1 MVYGEQSMRAGMNPC
16 HGRMIA
22 FSGFGA
28 GSVAKMIGILGLVLL
43 LNGSAFAEFFVSPII
58 LRQQVTP
65 GRRNVRIKFQLEN
78 NGRNTTET
86 VSLRIADLT
95 QDENGVWTEVRP
107 DDPNN
112 TVDVSTLRSCK
123 DWLMCPV
130 AQATLDPYQ
139 MVPVEMQ
146 ANIPAGT
153 RGFYFAAL
161 VAETAPREMSI
172 DGYTSMMS
180 VQYVVP
186 IILEAQTIPMPA
198 QVSLTGVHLKYVAPT
213 VEEPAAKVIASMD
226 VVNKGGTYSR
236 LQGQIR
242 IWRMSEKGYWVKAA
256 NVTLPDNGIIPG
268 ITLNLKQD
276 IGILL
281 PSGRYK
287 VEGYLFVDGRRGN
300 AINDELDFVGDV
312 RVVDTRGQAPIDLD
326 KDDLFIDVIPG
337 STRQGTIQ
345 VGNGSED
352 PISVT
357 AEFIL
362 PEHMLHAQMGDIKG
376 DDLGCVDW
384 VTVQNPQFT
393 LQKYGKRNL
402 SLVVRMPPT
411 ATQYSNYY
419 GTLRLHATYEDGT
432 PAGVKTANVCIR
444 NGKVAGR
451 NVIDGRTLSI
461 AVASPGRYYMTANF
475 LNGGVTHVTPKCK
488 GVLTGPGD
496 VIYKQFLMDSEAAG
510 QNGILLPFESR
521 TYTGVLDVS
530 DLPDGVYRL
539 TAALQ
544 YVGRNAQGQQVV
556 ENSQNQV
563 LIEVLEENGQR
574 IAKYAEWDKAP
585 DGKRGK
591 VTLKL

>member
-1 MVYGEQSMRAGMNPC
+1 
-16 HGRMIA
+16 MIA

-28 GSVAKMIGILGLVLL
+28 GSVARIIGVLGLVLL
-43 LNGSAFAEFFVSPII
+43 LNGSAFAEFFVQPII

-65 GRRNVRIKFQLEN
+65 GRRNVRINFQLEN
-78 NGRNTTET
+78 NSRDTTET
-86 VSLRIADLT
+86 VTLRIADLT
-95 QDENGVWTEVRP
+95 QDENGVWTEVRT

-112 TVDVSTLRSCK
+112 TVDLSSLRSCK
-123 DWLMCPV
+123 DWLTCPV
-130 AQATLDPYQ
+130 ATATVDPWQ
-139 MVPVEMQ
+139 RIPITMMG
-146 ANIPAGT
+146 NIPAGT
-153 RGFYFAAL
+153 RGYYFAAL
-161 VAETAPREMSI
+161 VAETAPREISI

-180 VQYVVP
+180 IQYVVP
-186 IILEAQTIPMPA
+186 IILEAQTIPLQA
-198 QVSLTGVHLKYVAPT
+198 QVSLTGVHLKYVGPT
-213 VEEPAAKVIASMD
+213 VEEPAAAVIASMD

-242 IWRMSEKGYWVKAA
+242 IWRMSEKGHWVKAA

-268 ITLNLKQD
+268 VTLNLKEN

-300 AINDELDFVGDV
+300 AINDEFDFVGDV
-312 RVVDTRGQAPIDLD
+312 RTVDTRGLAPVDLD
-326 KDDLFIDVIPG
+326 KDDLIIDAIPG
-337 STRQGTIQ
+337 ATRQGTIMI
-345 VGNGSED
+345 GNGSED
-352 PISVT
+352 PINVA

-362 PEHMLHAQMGDIKG
+362 PEHMLHAINGAGIKG

-402 SLVVRMPPT
+402 SLVVRMPAT

-419 GTLRLHATYEDGT
+419 GTLRLHVAYEDGT
-432 PAGVKTANVCIR
+432 PAGMKTANVCIR
-444 NGKVAGR
+444 NGKVAAA

-461 AVASPGRYYMTANF
+461 AESTPGRYYTTTNF
-475 LNGGVTHVTPKCK
+475 LNSGVTHVTPKCK
-488 GVLTGPGD
+488 GILTGAGD

-510 QNGILLPFESR
+510 QTGILLPFESR

-530 DLPDGVYRL
+530 DIPVGTYRL
-539 TAALQ
+539 TAILQ
-544 YVGRNAQGQQVV
+544 YVGRNAQNQQVI
-556 ENSQNQV
+556 ENSQNQ
-563 LIEVLEENGQR
+563 LIVEVLEENGQKK
-574 IAKYAEWDKAP
+574 ATYAEWDRAP

>member
-1 MVYGEQSMRAGMNPC
+1 
-16 HGRMIA
+16 
-22 FSGFGA
+22 
-28 GSVAKMIGILGLVLL
+28 LVLL
-43 LNGSAFAEFFVSPII
+43 LNGSAFAEFFVQPII

-78 NGRNTTET
+78 NGRDTTET
-86 VSLRIADLT
+86 VTLRIADLT
-95 QDENGVWTEVRP
+95 QDENGVWAEVRP

-112 TVDVSTLRSCK
+112 TVDLSSLRSCK
-123 DWLMCPV
+123 DWLTCPV
-130 AQATLDPYQ
+130 AEATLDPYQ

-161 VAETAPREMSI
+161 IAETAPREMSI

-186 IILEAQTIPMPA
+186 IILEAQTIPMRA
-198 QVSLTGVHLKYVAPT
+198 DVSLTGVHLKYIEPT

-242 IWRMSEKGYWVKAA
+242 IWRMSEKGHWVKAA

-268 ITLNLKQD
+268 VTLNLKED

-300 AINDELDFVGDV
+300 AINDEFDFVGDV
-312 RVVDTRGQAPIDLD
+312 RVVDTRGLAPIDLD
-326 KDDLFIDVIPG
+326 KEDLFIDALPG
-337 STRQGTIQ
+337 AARQGTIL

-352 PISVT
+352 PISVM

-362 PEHMLHAQMGDIKG
+362 PEHMLHAQVGDIKG

-384 VTVQNPQFT
+384 VAVQNPQFT

-402 SLVVRMPPT
+402 SLIVRMPQT

-419 GTLRLHATYEDGT
+419 GTLRLHATYADGT
-432 PAGVKTANVCIR
+432 PAGMKTANVCVR
-444 NGKVAGR
+444 NGKVAGT
-451 NVIDGRTLSI
+451 NVIDARQPSI
-461 AVASPGRYYMTANF
+461 AVASPGRYWMTASF

-488 GVLTGPGD
+488 GLLTGSGD
-496 VIYKQFLMDSEAAG
+496 VIYKQFLMDSEAPG
-510 QNGILLPFESR
+510 QDGILLPFESR
-521 TYTGVLDVS
+521 TFTGVLDVS
-530 DLPDGVYRL
+530 DIPDGVYRL
-539 TAALQ
+539 TAVLQ
-544 YVGRNAQGQQVV
+544 YVGRNAQGQQVI

-563 LIEVLEENGQR
+563 LVEVLEENGQR
-574 IAKYAEWDKAP
+574 VAKYAEWNRAP
-585 DGKRGK
+585 DNKPSK
-591 VTLKL
+591 VILKL